1 MSTELP
7 LWAKWHW
14 RRMLPACL
22 ESHSPRDIVQVVEM
36 ASFSHDQ
43 PMQNMDGISKMVQ
56 CPVCLDTLCL
66 PVTTPCG
73 HNFCTVCLNN
83 CLKRQKT
90 CPVCRSVCA
99 FEVTELAVNTVLA
112 EICESLNPEKYTK
125 RVLESNKQMRE
136 WKASVP
142 IFFYNSYEFP
152 GTRIS
157 LHLFEARYKI
167 MVKRIVHTSRK
178 FIFLPNF
185 VNYKPARNDIG
196 VLCEVTKCEILPDGR
211 AMLSAKCTG
220 RIKIVDSWI
229 EPGTQGL
236 YYCKCEDYNDQ
247 ESNDSELESMHNMRL
262 QISQRLAFQ
271 HAEAIKEFSKCHGCE
286 PIDDIAF
293 TFWTSNFLNTR
304 LQRLAFTTQSSLDRM
319 KLVFQTVIG
328 SENKFESDEMTVTD
342 DGENCNESRV
352 PSLAQKS
359 RNVVADVR
367 GDSDNRESTTLR
379 ISLKLMYDEN
389 DD

>member
-1 MSTELP
+1 
-7 LWAKWHW
+7 
-14 RRMLPACL
+14 
-22 ESHSPRDIVQVVEM
+22 
-36 ASFSHDQ
+36 
-43 PMQNMDGISKMVQ
+43 
-56 CPVCLDTLCL
+56 
-66 PVTTPCG
+66 
-73 HNFCTVCLNN
+73 
-83 CLKRQKT
+83 
-90 CPVCRSVCA
+90 
-99 FEVTELAVNTVLA
+99 
-112 EICESLNPEKYTK
+112 
-125 RVLESNKQMRE
+125 
-136 WKASVP
+136 
-142 IFFYNSYEFP
+142 
-152 GTRIS
+152 
-157 LHLFEARYKI
+157 

-211 AMLSAKCTG
+211 AMVSAKCTG
-220 RIKIVDSWI
+220 RIKIVDSWV

-247 ESNDSELESMHNMRL
+247 EANDSEMQKMHNMRL
-262 QISQRLAFQ
+262 QISQRLTFQ

-319 KLVFQTVIG
+319 RLVFETVIG

-367 GDSDNRESTTLR
+367 GDSDNRESTTQ
-379 ISLKLMYDEN
+379 EN
-389 DD
+389 

>member
-1 MSTELP
+1 
-7 LWAKWHW
+7 
-14 RRMLPACL
+14 
-22 ESHSPRDIVQVVEM
+22 
-36 ASFSHDQ
+36 
-43 PMQNMDGISKMVQ
+43 
-56 CPVCLDTLCL
+56 
-66 PVTTPCG
+66 
-73 HNFCTVCLNN
+73 
-83 CLKRQKT
+83 
-90 CPVCRSVCA
+90 
-99 FEVTELAVNTVLA
+99 
-112 EICESLNPEKYTK
+112 
-125 RVLESNKQMRE
+125 MRE

-211 AMLSAKCTG
+211 ASVSAKCTG
-220 RIKIVDSWI
+220 RIKIVDSWV

-247 ESNDSELESMHNMRL
+247 EANDSEMQKMHNMRL
-262 QISQRLAFQ
+262 QISQRLTFQ

-293 TFWTSNFLNTR
+293 TFW
-304 LQRLAFTTQSSLDRM
+304 
-319 KLVFQTVIG
+319 IG
-328 SENKFESDEMTVTD
+328 
-342 DGENCNESRV
+342 
-352 PSLAQKS
+352 
-359 RNVVADVR
+359 
-367 GDSDNRESTTLR
+367 
-379 ISLKLMYDEN
+379 
-389 DD
+389 

>member
-1 MSTELP
+1 
-7 LWAKWHW
+7 
-14 RRMLPACL
+14 
-22 ESHSPRDIVQVVEM
+22 M

-43 PMQNMDGISKMVQ
+43 SMQSMDGISKMVQ

-73 HNFCTVCLNN
+73 HNFCAVCLNN

-211 AMLSAKCTG
+211 AMVSAKCTG
-220 RIKIVDSWI
+220 RIKIVDSWV

-247 ESNDSELESMHNMRL
+247 EANDSEMQKMHNMRL
-262 QISQRLAFQ
+262 QISQRLTFQ

-319 KLVFQTVIG
+319 RLVFETVIG

-367 GDSDNRESTTLR
+367 GDSDNRESTTGELV
-379 ISLKLMYDEN
+379 
-389 DD
+389 

>member
-1 MSTELP
+1 
-7 LWAKWHW
+7 
-14 RRMLPACL
+14 
-22 ESHSPRDIVQVVEM
+22 
-36 ASFSHDQ
+36 
-43 PMQNMDGISKMVQ
+43 MQSMDGISKMVQ

-73 HNFCTVCLNN
+73 HNFCAVCLNN

-211 AMLSAKCTG
+211 AMVSAKCTG
-220 RIKIVDSWI
+220 RIKIVDSWV
-229 EPGTQGL
+229 EQFVG
-236 YYCKCEDYNDQ
+236 
-247 ESNDSELESMHNMRL
+247 
-262 QISQRLAFQ
+262 
-271 HAEAIKEFSKCHGCE
+271 
-286 PIDDIAF
+286 
-293 TFWTSNFLNTR
+293 
-304 LQRLAFTTQSSLDRM
+304 
-319 KLVFQTVIG
+319 
-328 SENKFESDEMTVTD
+328 
-342 DGENCNESRV
+342 
-352 PSLAQKS
+352 
-359 RNVVADVR
+359 
-367 GDSDNRESTTLR
+367 
-379 ISLKLMYDEN
+379 
-389 DD
+389 